1 MLQAFSGAQTRRDA
15 LSSHEMDTRD
25 AYKTYDTR
33 FDTYLLLTA
42 ASDTAHTS
50 CQTLLPREGK
60 TYPPFFALSVYALGI
75 QIHLFGFTQECT

>member
-50 CQTLLPREGK
+50 CQTLRRVRGKRTPRFSHCERG
-60 TYPPFFALSVYALGI
+60 
-75 QIHLFGFTQECT
+75 